1 MVVYTV
7 MLMKTIK
14 FIVCA
19 FSCVLL
25 SACLIPEKFTA
36 KIDVKPDASYTVN
49 FNGTMAHVLALAQK
63 VKGGKLS
70 DKDEQALKAE
80 ADKLSKAPDFKKA
93 VYRGD
98 GRYELEIVSNKLAG
112 QPFKMDTFSV
122 QTDKEG
128 IMTISSIAVSDKD
141 KKAFSELGI
150 KMDGLLEVSLPKN
163 AEIISHNA
171 MSTPSFFGL
180 MGGYSWKIGSI
191 NERPMMRVKIKR

>member
-1 MVVYTV
+1 
-7 MLMKTIK
+7 MKIK
-14 FIVCA
+14 HLFAYLLAC
-19 FSCVLL
+19 SVLT
-25 SACLIPEKFTA
+25 ACLIPEKFTA

-49 FNGTMAHVLALAQK
+49 FNGTMAHVLTLAQK

-80 ADKLSKAPDFKKA
+80 ADKLSKAADFKKV
-93 VYRGD
+93 VYNGD
-98 GRYELEIVSNKLAG
+98 GRYQLEIVSNKLAG
-112 QPFKMDTFSV
+112 QTFRMDTFSV

-128 IMTISSIAVSDKD
+128 IMIISAIAVSDKD

-150 KMDGLLEVSLPKN
+150 KMDGVLEVSLPKK

-180 MGGYSWKIGSI
+180 IGGYSWKIGSI
-191 NERPMMRVKIKR
+191 NERPMMKVKIKG